1 MQSLRLLWGSI
12 LTMLLCATLSLAQTG
27 SIQGTVTDSAGA
39 VVSGAEITVR
49 NLGSNAVR
57 TVTSGG
63 TGAYSVSNL
72 AVGHYEVT
80 VKMASFKTFHAS
92 DLVLTVAE
100 TLSVNVQLEPGA
112 VTEEVQVRADQ
123 IPDIDLETS
132 QVSNLVD
139 QAKMQN
145 LPLVTRDPYELVLLS
160 PGTVQTNSRL
170 GGVSVNGSRE
180 RNNDFLLDG
189 VDNNDTSVP
198 GGLGGIASLNPD
210 ATEEFRVITNNF
222 MPEYGR
228 NNGAIVDIV
237 TKSGTNELH
246 GSAYWFGRYNALGA
260 RDYFNHLND
269 DGSVQPMNPYV
280 RNDFGFSVGGP
291 IVKNK
296 TFFFVNNEWHRFRTT
311 LTNDTI
317 VPTAAF
323 KTGVFT
329 YNGFNVDISNPA
341 SQNNPLGLTLDP
353 TLASIL
359 ALYPNPN
366 GPAVDD
372 VRGQYFF
379 PSTSSYNDWNLT
391 TKIDHHITDRELL
404 SARYAYDSGSD
415 PNGSHSDFL
424 PGVGTVG
431 FKFQSQNLGATL
443 TSTLKP
449 TLVNEAKFG
458 FNRNDVPFNCGG
470 LDVLNSVGALDRFG
484 RGRDYLLPGSIGGFG
499 CIALVDA
506 DGQGRLTG
514 TWTLADNLSWVKGAH
529 TMKMGADFRIIFD
542 NGSDNF
548 FSRDQLT
555 FSGFTNFGQPFIDID
570 PTTPCDPNTGAGCDG
585 PSTLQDMSS
594 MLFGIAD
601 TESQAQ
607 FFDKSGTRK
616 ATDFRQFR
624 QHEYGFYFQDS
635 WKVRQNLTVNLGARY
650 QFNGVP
656 YEVNG
661 NLSNLYVPAN
671 GPAPLTFQLAGPGSG
686 RLLYNNDFSNFE
698 PRVGFSWD
706 PFNHGKTSI
715 RGAYGIFHDR
725 VFGNLFGNA
734 KGSPPFQ
741 ATYSNIAF
749 DVPGN
754 LPLPADQPTSPTV
767 QDGASISPTLFD
779 PHLRMPYSQNWN
791 FGVQHSLYGVTLEVN
806 YVGTRGVH
814 LIRAVDGNPPD
825 PQRVQQL
832 IAMGVDP
839 TELQFAA
846 LYVGA
851 EFFGLP
857 FDAAHNS
864 AFASNFSGGGAA
876 LNRSIGN
883 STYNGLQVNLTKRFA
898 RGFQIQGGYTY
909 SHTIDDAPDPID
921 PAENNRVFP
930 RNSYAIGNERG
941 NSDYDLRH
949 RLVANYVWELP
960 FGKGKAFAN
969 AGLVGKVLEG
979 WQLSGVTSVQ
989 SGHPYDIFYGGIDSE
1004 HTGLTSRANLNGDP
1018 SLPSGH
1024 PKTQTG
1030 PPASAF
1036 GPPDVINGLPGT
1048 VGRNHFNGPGYYNWD
1063 ASVSKNTSLG
1073 ERFKLETR
1081 FEFYNVFNRVNF
1093 DQPGNL
1099 VIDPGTFGFSTATVS
1114 QSDGTTSARQLQFA
1128 MKLKF

>member
-1 MQSLRLLWGSI
+1 MQRLRFLFGSI
-12 LTMLLCATLSLAQTG
+12 LLVLAASFALAQTG

-39 VVSGAEITVR
+39 VVQGAEVTVK
-49 NLGSNAVR
+49 NLGSNAER

-63 TGAYSVSNL
+63 TGAYSISNL
-72 AVGHYEVT
+72 AVGQYEIT

-92 DLVLTVAE
+92 NVVLTVAE
-100 TLSVNVQLEPGA
+100 TLSVNARLEPGA
-112 VTEEVQVRADQ
+112 VSEEVQVRADQ

-139 QAKMQN
+139 QARMQN

-160 PGTVQTNSRL
+160 PGTIQTNSRF

-180 RNNDFLLDG
+180 KDNNFLLDG
-189 VDNNDTSVP
+189 VDNNDSAVP

-237 TKSGTNELH
+237 TKSGTNQLH

-269 DGSVQPMNPYV
+269 DGTVQPMNPYV

-291 IVKNK
+291 LVKDK

-311 LTNDTI
+311 LTNDSI

-329 YNGFNVDISNPA
+329 FGGFNVNIADPLSP
-341 SQNNPLGLTLDP
+341 NNPLGLTLDP
-353 TLASIL
+353 TLASVL

-372 VRGQYFF
+372 VRGQFFF
-379 PSTSSYNDWNLT
+379 PSTSAYDDWNLT
-391 TKIDHHITDRELL
+391 AKIDHHITERELF
-404 SARYAYDSGSD
+404 SVRYAYNSGSD
-415 PNGSHSDFL
+415 PNGTHQDFL
-424 PGVGTVG
+424 PGDVGAFGV
-431 FKFQSQNLGATL
+431 KFQSQNLGATL

-449 TLVNEAKFG
+449 SLVNEAKLG
-458 FNRNDVPFNCGG
+458 FNRGSPTFSCGG
-470 LDVLNSVGALDRFG
+470 LSVLNSIGSQDRFG
-484 RGRDYLLPGSIGGFG
+484 RGRDYSLPDVAGFG
-499 CIALVDA
+499 CLALGDS
-506 DGQGRLTG
+506 DGQERLAG
-514 TWTLADNLSWVKGAH
+514 TWTIADNLSWVKGAH
-529 TMKMGADFRIIFD
+529 TMKMGADFRLIFE
-542 NGSDNF
+542 NGADNF
-548 FSRDQLT
+548 SSRDLLT
-555 FSGFTNFGQPFIDID
+555 FSGFTNFGQAFIDID
-570 PTTPCDPNTGAGCDG
+570 PSTPCDVNTGNGCDG
-585 PSTLQDMSS
+585 PSTLQDMAS

-601 TESQAQ
+601 TETQAQ
-607 FFDKSGTRK
+607 FFNKGKTR
-616 ATDFRQFR
+616 TPGDFRQFR
-624 QHEYGFYFQDS
+624 QHEYGIYFQDS
-635 WKVRQNLTVNLGARY
+635 WKVRSNLTLNLGARY

-656 YEVNG
+656 YEKNG

-706 PFNHGKTSI
+706 PFNRGKTSI

-725 VFGNLFGNA
+725 VFGNLFTNA
-734 KGSPPFQ
+734 KDSPPFQ
-741 ATYSNIAF
+741 ATYSNFPF
-749 DVPGN
+749 DVPEN
-754 LPLPADQPTSPTV
+754 LPFPGDQQPSPSV
-767 QDGASISPTLFD
+767 DDEASITASLFD
-779 PHLRMPYSQNWN
+779 PHLRMPYTQNWN
-791 FGVQHSLYGVTLEVN
+791 LGFQHELLRGLTLEVN

-814 LIRAVDGNPPD
+814 LLRVVDGNPPD
-825 PQRVQQL
+825 PNRVQQL
-832 IAMGVDP
+832 IALGVDP
-839 TELQFAA
+839 SELQFAA

-864 AFASNFSGGGAA
+864 AFANQFSGGGAA
-876 LNRSIGN
+876 LNRSVGN

-898 RGFQIQGGYTY
+898 HGFQIQGAYTY
-909 SHTIDDAPDPID
+909 SHAIDDAPDPLD
-921 PAENNRVFP
+921 AAENNRNFP
-930 RNSYAIGNERG
+930 RNSYAIENERG
-941 NSDYDLRH
+941 NSDYDLRQ
-949 RLVANYVWELP
+949 RLVVNYAWELP
-960 FGKGKAFAN
+960 FGKGKTVAN
-969 AGLVGKVLEG
+969 SGFLGRMLEG
-979 WQLSGVTSVQ
+979 WQLAGVTSAQ
-989 SGHPYDIFYGGIDSE
+989 AGHPYDIFYGGIDSE
-1004 HTGLTSRANLNGDP
+1004 HTGLTSRANLNGNP
-1018 SLPSGH
+1018 ALPAGH
-1024 PKTQTG
+1024 LKTETG
-1030 PPASAF
+1030 PALSAF
-1036 GPPDVINGLPGT
+1036 GPPNLIDGLPGT

-1063 ASVSKNTSLG
+1063 AVVSKNTSLG
-1073 ERFKLETR
+1073 EHFKLETR
-1081 FEFYNVFNRVNF
+1081 FEVYNVFNRAQF

-1099 VIDPGTFGFSTATVS
+1099 VVDPGTFGFSTATVS
-1114 QSDGTTSARQLQFA
+1114 QSDGTTSARQIQFA